1 MGSSTRATTPSWS
14 SEFWPGQR
22 FHRENHLQSS
32 FKAVHV
38 SYFGAFPTPKS
49 VLRGAL

>member
-1 MGSSTRATTPSWS
+1 MGSSTRATMPSSS
-14 SEFWPGQR
+14 SEIWPGSS
-22 FHRENHLQSS
+22 FHRQNHPQSS

-38 SYFGAFPTPKS
+38 SYFGAFPTPNS